1 MTIST
6 KGTFSK
12 LSSCRYVTLKIF
24 SQLKITS
31 KSSGLVLHLQA
42 HLHNPAPKS
51 GVITQK
57 KIQLLLQHFT
67 CETLSQSHPSGLSNT
82 DCEFPATSPCPHSL

>member
-6 KGTFSK
+6 KGTFST

-24 SQLKITS
+24 FQLKITS

-57 KIQLLLQHFT
+57 KNSVIIATFYLRNI
-67 CETLSQSHPSGLSNT
+67 ESESSQWPQ
-82 DCEFPATSPCPHSL
+82 